1 MDVVLTFCASWT
13 KSVPPE
19 SHVTTIGLSLTSHIS
34 NFPSNRNMQYVFFLL
49 FNLYVVVCHSLKWD
63 IYTLCIIICVFFR
76 AILLQILLTEKVR
89 FIRVFIL
96 NFEHGLNETIDVTWQ
111 FLSNVRD
118 FRTSSSMTF
127 LRVVIRRELIF
138 IPQAYNSVSFT
149 ITIFR
154 VCFQSRFLLT
164 KQKIWRNSELHL
176 HCNRF

>member
-34 NFPSNRNMQYVFFLL
+34 NFPSNRNMQYAFFLL

-96 NFEHGLNETIDVTWQ
+96 NFEHGLNETIDVTW
-111 FLSNVRD
+111 VDD
-118 FRTSSSMTF
+118 FWETLEILEPVWLFKGSYF
-127 LRVVIRRELIF
+127 GGNLIL
-138 IPQAYNSVSFT
+138 YLMHT
-149 ITIFR
+149 I
-154 VCFQSRFLLT
+154 
-164 KQKIWRNSELHL
+164 
-176 HCNRF
+176 